1 MLKYLV
7 LGIACFIAS
16 ASHAQTFEGYDC
28 TQDCSGHEA
37 GYDWAQQ
44 RGITDESDC
53 GGNSNSFIEGCRAY
67 AEQNDTSA
75 SDEESSDQIDGQANE
90 DEESEE

>member
-7 LGIACFIAS
+7 LGIALLIAS
-16 ASHAQTFEGYDC
+16 VSHAQTFEGYDC

-37 GYDWAQQ
+37 GYDWAQR
-44 RGITDESDC
+44 RGVTDESDC

-67 AEQNDTSA
+67 AEENDTSA
-75 SDEESSDQIDGQANE
+75 SDENSDQIDGQTNE